1 MEYIVLKNT
10 DLRVSRVCMGG
21 CPMGGHGWGIV
32 QERELVNAVHAALD
46 RGINFYDTADTYG
59 LGQSELTL
67 GRALGAQRH
76 KAVIATK
83 FGVRVEN
90 HVTFYDNS
98 PAWIREACENSLR
111 RLNTDYIDLYQVHY
125 RDGKTP
131 LDAVIATLED
141 LRREG
146 KIRYYGISNL
156 TQADLG
162 ELKPYAGRFATLQN
176 QYSLACRDFEE
187 DILRISREL
196 ELTPMTWGSL
206 GQGVLTGKYDKNAT
220 FGADDRRS
228 RPVYVNFHGE
238 KLLKNLQ
245 IVEVL
250 QKIAQEH
257 RMSTS
262 AVAVRFILDHIPGSV
277 ALCGAKRP
285 EQILANAESLGW
297 TLSQEAHF
305 QLERVSR

>member
-156 TQADLG
+156 TQAD
-162 ELKPYAGRFATLQN
+162 
-176 QYSLACRDFEE
+176 SC
-187 DILRISREL
+187 
-196 ELTPMTWGSL
+196 
-206 GQGVLTGKYDKNAT
+206 
-220 FGADDRRS
+220 
-228 RPVYVNFHGE
+228 
-238 KLLKNLQ
+238 
-245 IVEVL
+245 
-250 QKIAQEH
+250 
-257 RMSTS
+257 
-262 AVAVRFILDHIPGSV
+262 
-277 ALCGAKRP
+277 C
-285 EQILANAESLGW
+285 
-297 TLSQEAHF
+297 
-305 QLERVSR
+305 